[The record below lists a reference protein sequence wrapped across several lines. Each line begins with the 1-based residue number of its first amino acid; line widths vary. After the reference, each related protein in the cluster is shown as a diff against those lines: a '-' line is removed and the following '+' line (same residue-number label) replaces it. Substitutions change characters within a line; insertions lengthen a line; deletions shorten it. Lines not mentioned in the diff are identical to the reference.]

1 MTDLLGVIPHEAQIP
16 NIELLKYIKPCTTLN
31 DLVGISKR
39 EGIVTPNSPQL
50 FVIDLL
56 RLWYQ
61 QVLPTDPKYLQ
72 ASIRQEQE
80 TANESI
86 ELPMKR
92 VAHGG
97 MEYKVYGVAHLQAID
112 KDAELVKQPESV
124 DAMEEAIKAQI
135 EQDQQEGRT
144 SLAEAKFKEMFH
156 LPYLIAKDLNDISIF
171 AKNEDYSER
180 VKAFMRTSEYLG
192 LAKNQ
197 ASPILTSADTDQNP
211 QASRFANALIE
222 FMKWQQAA
230 EILIVRDMLRRRQTS
245 IEIFPEFV
253 NHFQLLEEEL
263 MKCRNIRD
271 FTGCTRVLDRLSM
284 PEPLDMEVSFL
295 FHRSPND
302 PLYKYRDP
310 VTDRSQFQAQRAIE
324 LMSLDSAT
332 KGSLYVGYAH
342 VPQICWFLTHPE
354 YDIRDSLTRAITSLA
369 I

>member
-16 NIELLKYIKPCTTLN
+16 NIELLKYIKPGTTLN

-39 EGIVTPNSPQL
+39 EGIITPNSPQL

-80 TANESI
+80 TVSEGV
-86 ELPMKR
+86 ELPMKG

-97 MEYKVYGVAHLQAID
+97 MEYKIYGAAHLQALD
-112 KDAELVKQPESV
+112 KDAGLIKQPESV

-135 EQDQQEGRT
+135 EQDQKEERI

-171 AKNEDYSER
+171 ARNEDYSER
-180 VKAFMRTSEYLG
+180 VKAFMRTSEYLDS
-192 LAKNQ
+192 KNLP
-197 ASPILTSADTDQNP
+197 SPILTSADADQHS
-211 QASRFANALIE
+211 QTSRFANALIE

-230 EILIVRDMLRRRQTS
+230 EILMVRDMLGRRQANA
-245 IEIFPEFV
+245 EIFPEFV
-253 NHFQLLEEEL
+253 NHFQLLENEL

-284 PEPLDMEVSFL
+284 PEPLDMEISFL
-295 FHRSPND
+295 LHRSPND

-310 VTDRSQFQAQRAIE
+310 VTDRSQIQAQRAIE
-324 LMSLDSAT
+324 LMSLDGAI

-342 VPQICWFLTHPE
+342 VPQISWFLTHPE